1 MKIPAV
7 LSNANLFKLHKTL
20 FINVSLVLV
29 KRAGNVILG

>member
-7 LSNANLFKLHKTL
+7 LSNKNVFNIQKKLS
-20 FINVSLVLV
+20 INVPLVLV